1 MDNVAEDTNLR
12 ENFIQPK
19 TDEFQSGYVSI
30 IGEPNVG
37 KSTLLNSLIGTKL
50 AIVTPKPQTTR
61 NRITGI
67 LTTDNYQ
74 IIFIDT
80 PGVLDPKYKL
90 QEYMAETAFSAT
102 ESVDLVLY
110 MLDVTNIAPEDATSS
125 RLEKRIFSHIGESNT
140 KAFLLINKIDLVDKQ
155 LLLPLIDDYK
165 DKFDFEEIIPIS
177 ALQGDGVSELTELI
191 VQYLPSG
198 PIYYPPDQLSE
209 SNQRFFV
216 AEIIREKIYL
226 KTRQEIPYASSVL
239 VEQFKER
246 DKGKTYIS
254 ATIFVERDSQKGI
267 LIGKRGRSIKSI
279 GQDARKE
286 IEEFIGEPAYLDL
299 RVAVKENWS
308 DNERKLN
315 ELGY

>member
-1 MDNVAEDTNLR
+1 MDNIT
-12 ENFIQPK
+12 ENFIQS
-19 TDEFQSGYVSI
+19 DEFKSGYVSI

-37 KSTLLNSLIGTKL
+37 KSTLLNSLMGTKL

-67 LTTDNYQ
+67 LTTDDYQ

-90 QEYMAETAFSAT
+90 QEQMVKTAFSAADDA
-102 ESVDLVLY
+102 DLILY
-110 MLDVTNIAPEDATSS
+110 MLDMTDVKTE
-125 RLEKRIFSHIGESNT
+125 LEKRILNLMSESNA
-140 KAFLLINKIDLVDKQ
+140 KAFLLMNKIDLIDKRS
-155 LLLPLIDDYK
+155 LLPLIEMYK
-165 DKFDFEEIIPIS
+165 DKFDFEAILPIS
-177 ALQGDGVSELTELI
+177 ALHGDGLPELVNLI
-191 VQYLPSG
+191 VQHLPPG

-209 SNQRFFV
+209 LNERFFV
-216 AEIIREKIYL
+216 AEIIREKVFL

-246 DKGKTYIS
+246 DKGKTYIQ
-254 ATIFVERDSQKGI
+254 ATIFVERNSQKGI
-267 LIGKRGRSIKSI
+267 LIGKRGRAIKAI
-279 GQDARKE
+279 GGDARRE
-286 IEEFIGEPAYLDL
+286 IEEFIGSPVYLDL

-308 DNERKLN
+308 DNARKLK